1 MGSAGRPAGCDRAG
15 LIGVAVVDQWGVAGT
30 PNGLAS

>member
-1 MGSAGRPAGCDRAG
+1 MGSAGRPASRYRAG
-15 LIGVAVVDQWGVAGT
+15 LIGVAASDQWGVAGT